1 VPRPLHPDADY
12 GQEAFDDPSIYP
24 PQEVLNRCE
33 QIEDLGGDD
42 AVGGSAA
49 DKGQGAVREAEE
61 DQAEYNRSSGGAE
74 MARVKLSE
82 DLRPLSDL
90 ETQASEVVQQA
101 HTTGRPVV
109 LTREGRGVAVL
120 LSVEAFEDLQS
131 SSERLELQRA
141 VDEAER
147 DIAEGN
153 WVEGS
158 EVVAKLKRWSAG
170 EA

>member
-1 VPRPLHPDADY
+1 
-12 GQEAFDDPSIYP
+12 
-24 PQEVLNRCE
+24 
-33 QIEDLGGDD
+33 
-42 AVGGSAA
+42 
-49 DKGQGAVREAEE
+49 
-61 DQAEYNRSSGGAE
+61 

>member
-1 VPRPLHPDADY
+1 
-12 GQEAFDDPSIYP
+12 
-24 PQEVLNRCE
+24 
-33 QIEDLGGDD
+33 
-42 AVGGSAA
+42 
-49 DKGQGAVREAEE
+49 
-61 DQAEYNRSSGGAE
+61 

-90 ETQASEVVQQA
+90 EIQASEVVQQA

-109 LTREGRGVAVL
+109 LTREGPSVAVL
-120 LSVEAFEDLQS
+120 LSVEAFEQLQS

-153 WVEGS
+153 WVESS